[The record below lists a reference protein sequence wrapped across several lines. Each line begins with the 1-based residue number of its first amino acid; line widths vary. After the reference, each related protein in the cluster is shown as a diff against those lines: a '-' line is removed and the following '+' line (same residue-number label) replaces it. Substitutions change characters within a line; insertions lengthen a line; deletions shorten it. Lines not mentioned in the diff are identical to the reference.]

1 MMIVLIAAILISL
14 ILMFRYITLKRDIKE
29 LKKQLEYTDKTG
41 SHFRY
46 FSVSMDYDM
55 QQIINLLNEIKD
67 KNQKVQYQALQMDM
81 NLKEMISNIS
91 HDIRTPLTSI
101 YGYIQLLEECEDNER
116 MQYYQIIK
124 QRLDYLNTLLEEL
137 FLYTKLVNGSVEFTL
152 SEVSVYDLL
161 CQTLLPFHNQ
171 FEEKRIHLDLVFE
184 DENCRIESDE
194 LYLKRIFNN
203 LINNVLMHG
212 MDKLTITQRVYHDF
226 VYIQFRNNV
235 KNSNIKAEQLFQ
247 RFYTG
252 DQSRNKQGSGL
263 GLAIVKELVEGL
275 EGSVDVSLNKGELLL
290 DLYLL
295 KNISNN
301 ENVKYRRRR
310 S

>member
-1 MMIVLIAAILISL
+1 MMIVLIVLLLISL
-14 ILMFRYITLKRDIKE
+14 LLMFQYITLKRDIKE
-29 LKKQLEYTDKTG
+29 LKKQLQYANKTG

-46 FSVSMDYDM
+46 FSVSLDHDM
-55 QQIINLLNEIKD
+55 GQIINALNEIKD
-67 KNQKVQYQALQMDM
+67 KHQKVQYQALQMDL

-101 YGYIQLLEECEDNER
+101 YGYIQLLEECEDDER
-116 MQYYQIIK
+116 AQYYQIIK

-171 FEEKRIHLDLVFE
+171 FEEKRIQLDLVFE

-203 LINNVLMHG
+203 LLNNVLMHG

-235 KNSNIKAEQLFQ
+235 KDPNIKAEQLFQ

>member
-1 MMIVLIAAILISL
+1 MMIVLIVLLLISL
-14 ILMFRYITLKRDIKE
+14 LLMFQYITLKRDIKE
-29 LKKQLEYTDKTG
+29 LKKQLQYANKTG

-46 FSVSMDYDM
+46 FSVSLDHDM
-55 QQIINLLNEIKD
+55 GKIINALNEIKD
-67 KNQKVQYQALQMDM
+67 KHQKVQYQALQMDL

-101 YGYIQLLEECEDNER
+101 YGYIQLLEECEEEER
-116 MQYYQIIK
+116 AQYYQIIK

-171 FEEKRIHLDLVFE
+171 FEEKRIQLDLVFE
-184 DENCRIESDE
+184 DENCQIESDE

-203 LINNVLMHG
+203 LLNNVLMHG

>member
-1 MMIVLIAAILISL
+1 MMVVLTAAILICL
-14 ILMFRYITLKRDIKE
+14 ILMFLYITLKRDIKE
-29 LKKQLEYTDKTG
+29 LKKQLQYTDKTG
-41 SHFRY
+41 SHFQY
-46 FSVSMDYDM
+46 FSVSTDHDM
-55 QQIINLLNEIKD
+55 QQIINALNEIKD

-101 YGYIQLLEECEDNER
+101 YGYIQLLEQCDDDEKA
-116 MQYYQIIK
+116 QYYQIIK

-152 SEVSVYDLL
+152 SEVNVYDLL
-161 CQTLLPFHNQ
+161 CQTLLPLHNQ
-171 FEEKRIHLDLVFE
+171 FEEKSMHLDIVFE
-184 DENCRIESDE
+184 DVNCWIESDE

-212 MDKLTITQRVYHDF
+212 MDKLTFTQRVYHDF
-226 VYIQFRNNV
+226 VYIQFRNYV
-235 KNSNIKAEQLFQ
+235 KNSNVKVEQLFQ

-275 EGSVDVSLNKGELLL
+275 EGSVDASLNEGELLL

-301 ENVKYRRRR
+301 EFVKYRRRR

>member
-1 MMIVLIAAILISL
+1 MMLILTAALLISL
-14 ILMFRYITLKRDIKE
+14 ILMFQYIMLKRDIKE
-29 LKKQLEYTDKTG
+29 LKKQLKYTDKTG
-41 SHFRY
+41 SHFQY
-46 FSVSMDYDM
+46 FSVSTDHDM
-55 QQIINLLNEIKD
+55 QQIINALNELKD

-101 YGYIQLLEECEDNER
+101 YGYIQLLEECRDDEKA
-116 MQYYQIIK
+116 QYYQIIK

-152 SEVSVYDLL
+152 SEVNVFDLL

-171 FEEKRIHLDLVFE
+171 FEEKNIHLDIVFE
-184 DENCRIESDE
+184 DVNCWVESDE

-235 KNSNIKAEQLFQ
+235 KNSNIKVEQLFQ

-275 EGSVDVSLNKGELLL
+275 EGSVDASLNERELLL

-295 KNISNN
+295 KNISNK
-301 ENVKYRRRR
+301 EFVKYRRRR

>member
-1 MMIVLIAAILISL
+1 MMLILTAALLISL
-14 ILMFRYITLKRDIKE
+14 ILMFQYISLKRDIKE
-29 LKKQLEYTDKTG
+29 LKKQLQYTDKTG
-41 SHFRY
+41 SHFQY
-46 FSVSMDYDM
+46 FSVSTDHDM
-55 QQIINLLNEIKD
+55 QQIINVLNELKD

-101 YGYIQLLEECEDNER
+101 YGYIQLLEECRDDEKA
-116 MQYYQIIK
+116 QYYQIIK

-152 SEVSVYDLL
+152 SEVNVYDLL

-171 FEEKRIHLDLVFE
+171 FEEKNIHLDIVFE
-184 DENCRIESDE
+184 DVNCWIESDE

-235 KNSNIKAEQLFQ
+235 KNSKVKVEQLFQ

-275 EGSVDVSLNKGELLL
+275 EGSVDASLNEGELLL

-301 ENVKYRRRR
+301 EFVKYRRRR

>member
-1 MMIVLIAAILISL
+1 MMLILTASLLISL
-14 ILMFRYITLKRDIKE
+14 IFMFLYITLKRDIKE
-29 LKKQLEYTDKTG
+29 LKKQLQYTDKTG
-41 SHFRY
+41 SHFQY
-46 FSVSMDYDM
+46 FSVSTDHDM
-55 QQIINLLNEIKD
+55 QQIINVLNELKD

-101 YGYIQLLEECEDNER
+101 SGYIQLLEECKDDEKA
-116 MQYYQIIK
+116 QYYQIIK

-152 SEVSVYDLL
+152 SEVNVYDLL

-171 FEEKRIHLDLVFE
+171 FEEKNIHLDIVFE
-184 DENCRIESDE
+184 DVNCWIESDE

-235 KNSNIKAEQLFQ
+235 KNSNVKVEQLFQ

-275 EGSVDVSLNKGELLL
+275 EGSVDASLNEGELLL

-295 KNISNN
+295 KNISNK
-301 ENVKYRRRR
+301 EFVKYRRRR

>member
-1 MMIVLIAAILISL
+1 MMLILTASLLISL
-14 ILMFRYITLKRDIKE
+14 IFMFLYITLKRDIKE
-29 LKKQLEYTDKTG
+29 LKKQLQYTDKTG
-41 SHFRY
+41 SHFQY
-46 FSVSMDYDM
+46 FSVSTDHDM
-55 QQIINLLNEIKD
+55 QQIINVLNELKD

-101 YGYIQLLEECEDNER
+101 YGYIQLLEECKDDEKA
-116 MQYYQIIK
+116 QYYQIIK

-152 SEVSVYDLL
+152 SEVNVYDLL

-171 FEEKRIHLDLVFE
+171 FEEKSMHLDIVFE
-184 DENCRIESDE
+184 DVNCWIESDE

-235 KNSNIKAEQLFQ
+235 KNSNVKVEQLFQ

-275 EGSVDVSLNKGELLL
+275 EGSVDASLNEGELLL

-301 ENVKYRRRR
+301 EFVKYRRRR

>member
-1 MMIVLIAAILISL
+1 MMLILTAALLISL
-14 ILMFRYITLKRDIKE
+14 ILMFQYITLKRDIKE
-29 LKKQLEYTDKTG
+29 LKKQLQYTDKTG
-41 SHFRY
+41 SHFQY
-46 FSVSMDYDM
+46 FSVSTDHDM
-55 QQIINLLNEIKD
+55 QQIINVLNELKD

-101 YGYIQLLEECEDNER
+101 YGYIQLLEECKDDEKA
-116 MQYYQIIK
+116 QYYQIIK

-152 SEVSVYDLL
+152 SEVNVYDLL

-171 FEEKRIHLDLVFE
+171 FEEKNIHLDIVFE
-184 DENCRIESDE
+184 DVNCWIESDE

-235 KNSNIKAEQLFQ
+235 KNSNVKVEQLFQ

-275 EGSVDVSLNKGELLL
+275 EGSVDASLNERELLL

-301 ENVKYRRRR
+301 EFVKYRRRR

>member
-46 FSVSMDYDM
+46 FSVSMDHDM

-152 SEVSVYDLL
+152 SEVGVYDLL

-212 MDKLTITQRVYHDF
+212 MNKLTITQRVYHDF

>member
-46 FSVSMDYDM
+46 FSVSMDHDM

-171 FEEKRIHLDLVFE
+171 FEEKRIQLDLVFE

-263 GLAIVKELVEGL
+263 GLSIVKELVEGL